1 MSFWMEPTPDLVT
14 EVMVWTSL
22 QKFCSQ
28 NFPSH
33 KFKSDAAR
41 KAFLE
46 KRGVVLQN
54 DENGIPGVAVPKEG
68 DGDLEQKE
76 IRIGKRL
83 SATKVKQ
90 MTYDEDIDRG
100 VLNAQHNKNAG
111 NLRVQSNSKDW
122 WLPVLRTKA
131 WQRFFSV
138 CCPPAAPMNFPK
150 VNFIYE
156 SCCHLPAVNS
166 ILIDGSTA
174 INNYDYS

>member
-131 WQRFFSV
+131 WQRFFQFV
-138 CCPPAAPMNFPK
+138 VHPRPQWIFQK
-150 VNFIYE
+150 
-156 SCCHLPAVNS
+156 
-166 ILIDGSTA
+166 
-174 INNYDYS
+174 